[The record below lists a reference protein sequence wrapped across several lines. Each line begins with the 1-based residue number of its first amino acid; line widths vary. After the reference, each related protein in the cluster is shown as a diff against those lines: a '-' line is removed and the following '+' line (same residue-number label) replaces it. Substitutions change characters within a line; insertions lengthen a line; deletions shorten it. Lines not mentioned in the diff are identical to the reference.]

1 MHSGAKRSI
10 IWLTR
15 VLRWAIVQACF
26 STAIKLRLQF
36 LWGSWH
42 NYKLSLELRNQAKKE
57 YYSVLDQSDGLKPF
71 SKRKELAQAPAAI
84 AKKYKI
90 DLSLVYRVLV
100 QYAATGNILFSG
112 DKDFIPSPY
121 KTSLR
126 SGKNSLRPRKA
137 IVRSTE
143 QEPSLGAVP
152 AVNAESSAVPNRVTP
167 SRGSPYG
174 ALSDDFGERFLPE
187 PSGGEDGKSSDYY
200 RTEIEESDSPAKSWK
215 PKMGQAKNSL
225 CWLTP
230 AGVAIRLSTAKF
242 LSGFM
247 TWEEMVSINQKAMRD
262 AGEDVFADLGMITR
276 TDLYEDER
284 KLWAGICH
292 KRVLSVYK
300 DKEQVS
306 HFMVKQTVREAM
318 DKDYQQYG
326 IIDRLNST
334 KGTYQAKEEELLDE
348 YLPSYLL

>member
-1 MHSGAKRSI
+1 M
-10 IWLTR
+10 T
-15 VLRWAIVQACF
+15 ACF
-26 STAIKLRLQF
+26 SSCLKGRMQY
-36 LWGSWH
+36 LWNAWH
-42 NYKLSLELRNQAKKE
+42 NYKLPSYLRSQAKKE
-57 YYSVLDQSDGLKPF
+57 YESVRDQHDGFRPF
-71 SKRKELAQAPAAI
+71 RKELSQTPECV
-84 AKKYKI
+84 AKANYWHV
-90 DLSLVYRVLV
+90 SLVRRIIK
-100 QYAATGNILFSG
+100 QYTTTGNVLFSG
-112 DKDFIPSPY
+112 DKDFAPSSY

-137 IVRSTE
+137 IVRSLE

-152 AVNAESSAVPNRVTP
+152 AVNAESSVVPNRVTP

-174 ALSDDFGERFLPE
+174 VLADDFGERFLSE
-187 PSGGEDGKSSDYY
+187 PSDDEEEKSSDYY
-200 RTEIEESDSPAKSWK
+200 RTEIEESDAPAKSWK

-242 LSGFM
+242 LSGFI
-247 TWEEMVSINQKAMRD
+247 TWEEMVSVNQEAMQE
-262 AGEDVFADLGMITR
+262 AGEEVLADLGMITR

-300 DKEQVS
+300 NKEQVS
-306 HFMVKQTVREAM
+306 RFIIKQTVREAM
-318 DKDYQQYG
+318 YKDYKQYG
-326 IIDRLNST
+326 IIDRLNSI